1 MTRDTPA
8 LTRALELAAS
18 GDFISVNHIRQ
29 ALRREGHVALAQELA
44 GAAANRAIVER
55 LHAAAAER
63 AAGAPPKESQRR

>member
-29 ALRREGHVALAQELA
+29 ALRREGYGTLAQDLA
-44 GAAANRAIVER
+44 GAATNRAIVDQ
-55 LHAAAAER
+55 LHQAAAER
-63 AAGAPPKESQRR
+63 TRRDGGPTGS